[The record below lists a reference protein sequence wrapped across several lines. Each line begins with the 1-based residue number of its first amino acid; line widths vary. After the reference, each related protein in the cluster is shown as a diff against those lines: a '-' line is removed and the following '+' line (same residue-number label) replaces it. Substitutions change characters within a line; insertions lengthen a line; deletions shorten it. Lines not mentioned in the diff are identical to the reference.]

1 MIGDYLRK
9 SRQAANLS
17 LEDVSATT
25 MIKLSYLKA
34 LEDEDFK
41 ALPCEVF
48 TKGYIRVYLESLNM
62 DSTEGLRI
70 LQEDGFYPVKSQV
83 KLNTSKY
90 ASSVKIDT
98 GGPEQPAKQPTN
110 LLENNTTDYT
120 RHLVYLIVFLAF
132 LAVIVYSSAKIFS
145 AAKEGNTAVTSSVG
159 SSDNQAL
166 RNGKSPD
173 LQPDSAKNSEKTP
186 VIVEKKAV
194 SKLPDTKKTTKK
206 PSDKIK
212 ESMNILNMSTAEA
225 STQTQPQAPVI
236 NKPELKDMSKAVQ
249 KMKAMTAS
257 LKSLKTAVEK
267 AKSAGQK
274 PPLDSSKSE
283 SPAAAPTPAEV
294 QSADVPVQTPEKP
307 DVKNMAA
314 TPTALTGEKEL
325 NGTVVAGAETF
336 SYSGESGGSSDGGS
350 IGAVDVLNMQQPEA
364 DKPELTVTG
373 DTN

>member
-1 MIGDYLRK
+1 
-9 SRQAANLS
+9 
-17 LEDVSATT
+17 

-48 TKGYIRVYLESLNM
+48 TKGYIRVYLEFLNM

-98 GGPEQPAKQPTN
+98 GGTEQPSKQPAN
-110 LLENNTTDYT
+110 LSQTYSALENSTPDYT
-120 RHLVYLIVFLAF
+120 RHLVYLIVFLVF
-132 LAVIVYSSAKIFS
+132 LAVVVYSSSKLFS
-145 AAKEGNTAVTSSVG
+145 AAKEGSTAVTSSVG

-166 RNGKSPD
+166 RNGKSSD

-186 VIVEKKAV
+186 VTVEKKAV
-194 SKLPDTKKTTKK
+194 SKLPDAKKTSKK

-236 NKPELKDMSKAVQ
+236 NKPELKDVSKSVQ

-274 PPLDSSKSE
+274 PPLDASKSE
-283 SPAAAPTPAEV
+283 SPSVVPMPAEV
-294 QSADVPVQTPEKP
+294 QPTDVPVQTPVQINEKP
-307 DVKNMAA
+307 DTKHMTT
-314 TPTALTGEKEL
+314 TPTALASEKEL
-325 NGTVVAGAETF
+325 NRTVAAGAETF
-336 SYSGESGGSSDGGS
+336 SYSRESGGSSDGGS
-350 IGAVDVLNMQQPEA
+350 VGAVDVLNMQPPEA
-364 DKPELTVTG
+364 EKPELTVTG
-373 DTN
+373 DTY